1 MIFATIAA
9 AAMSAAAPEGNLT
22 HHVSHDNQGRT
33 VTAAYAGAVDIGLR
47 QRGMAAAPGRM
58 GTQRCDWSA
67 TVSVTRSLPEG
78 QATPLGSKT
87 VLTGMRAGDCL
98 TVASGIERDV
108 ARRSSALKDHVVTVA
123 EADRPNL
130 TASLAP
136 RTSVASSN

>member
-33 VTAAYAGAVDIGLR
+33 VTAAYAGAVDIDVR
-47 QRGMAAAPGRM
+47 QRGMAGAPGRM

-108 ARRSSALKDHVVTVA
+108 ARRSGALKDHVVTVA

-136 RTSVASSN
+136 RASVASSD